1 MTAPADLVSVVS
13 VLSIFIV
20 PLVMP
25 FVKYPLDPL
34 CVFGTK
40 MWIEGYGEAEDLDTG
55 GVIKGKTIDVYFPS
69 HQQALEWGRKRVA
82 IKILQEVD
90 SPK

>member
-1 MTAPADLVSVVS
+1 
-13 VLSIFIV
+13 
-20 PLVMP
+20 
-25 FVKYPLDPL
+25 
-34 CVFGTK
+34 